1 MNPIMGQSQQDQR
14 RWLDAC
20 LIAQMIAVDP
30 TGLGGVWVKSQAGP
44 VRDLWLN
51 GLQKLVQ
58 NQVDLIKVP
67 SNADEGALIGELDLL
82 KTLAQQKKVYTL
94 GILDQVQTGLLLL
107 PMAERI
113 KSHVAALLTQA
124 YDLKSQFGMVAFDE
138 SLTDED
144 LQLLPRFVDRLAF
157 QMNLEALSYR
167 DCHFPSEQLDLL
179 EIRNRL
185 QHIEFPMEALDAIMT
200 AAQSLGID
208 SLRVG
213 LFVARASR
221 VLAALRGSDLLEQA
235 DIQTATR
242 LIFAHRITRL
252 PESKDPSPEEDSS
265 EKNEQEESQASPQDE
280 SQPHLPED
288 TSSNADEMQNQ
299 DDTQNAPAPL
309 RQEDLEEMIIEAS
322 KAHLSQNLL
331 DSFDQHKKI
340 IKTNNNSQGR
350 VGQLQKGL
358 LSGQALPSRKGRPS
372 YKHKIDILKTIQ
384 AASPWQKIRRLEAPT
399 KLSSSQ
405 RIIVKADDIHLKQFV
420 QRTTTVTVFVVDAS
434 GSSAMERLS
443 EAKGAVEL
451 LLAQCYIRRDQVALM
466 TFRGKQVELI
476 LPPTRSLVRAK
487 RLLAGMPGGGGT
499 PLASAIRDSVQFG
512 KKLKSKGQ
520 TPLIILLTDGRANV
534 SIDGIGGRDVAF
546 KDALSSANQA
556 RLEQLQILFIDTSL
570 KPQETN
576 QQIAIHLGAQYLPLP
591 QGKSSSVVQAAKML
605 MN

>member
-1 MNPIMGQSQQDQR
+1 MEQSQLDQR

-20 LIAQMIAVDP
+20 LMAKMIAVDP
-30 TGLGGVWVKSQAGP
+30 SGLGGVWVKSQAGP
-44 VRDLWLN
+44 VRDLWLK
-51 GLQKLVQ
+51 GLQKLIQ
-58 NQVDLIKVP
+58 GQVDLIKVP

-82 KTLAQQKKVYTL
+82 KTLALQKKVYTS

-107 PMAERI
+107 PMAERMQ
-113 KSHVAALLTQA
+113 SHAAALLTQA

-144 LQLLPRFVDRLAF
+144 QQLLPRFVERLAF
-157 QMNLEALSYR
+157 QINLESLSYR
-167 DCHFPSEQLDLL
+167 DCHFALEQLDFL
-179 EIRNRL
+179 EIRKRL
-185 QHIEFPMEALDAIMT
+185 HQLEFPMEALDAVMT

-252 PESKDPSPEEDSS
+252 PQSKEPSLEEDSS
-265 EKNEQEESQASPQDE
+265 EENQTPPQNEN
-280 SQPHLPED
+280 QPPPPED
-288 TSSNADEMQNQ
+288 TSSKSDEMHNQ
-299 DDTQNAPAPL
+299 DDAQNAPAPL

-322 KAHLSQNLL
+322 KANLSQNLL

-340 IKTNNNSQGR
+340 IKANNNSQGR

-358 LSGQALPSRKGRPS
+358 LSGQALPSRKGKPS

-384 AASPWQKIRRLEAPT
+384 AASPWQKIRRLESPKEFT
-399 KLSSSQ
+399 SSQ

-534 SIDGIGGRDVAF
+534 SIDGIGGREDAF
-546 KDALSSANQA
+546 KDALFCANQA

-576 QQIAIHLGAQYLPLP
+576 QQIAQQLGAQYLPLP
-591 QGKSSSVVQAAKML
+591 QGKSASVVQAAKKL
-605 MN
+605 MD

>member
-1 MNPIMGQSQQDQR
+1 MGQSQQDQR

-30 TGLGGVWVKSQAGP
+30 TGLGGIWVKSQAGP
-44 VRDLWLN
+44 VRDLWLK

-82 KTLAQQKKVYTL
+82 KTLAQQKKVYTS
-94 GILDQVQTGLLLL
+94 GILDQVHTGLLLL

-138 SLTDED
+138 SLTDD
-144 LQLLPRFVDRLAF
+144 DQQLLPRFVDRLAF

-167 DCHFPSEQLDLL
+167 ECHFPSEQLDLL
-179 EIRNRL
+179 EIRKRL

-265 EKNEQEESQASPQDE
+265 EKNEQEESQAPPQDE
-280 SQPHLPED
+280 SQPPLPED

-299 DDTQNAPAPL
+299 DDTQNEPAPL

-322 KAHLSQNLL
+322 KANLSQNLL
-331 DSFDQHKKI
+331 DSFDQHNKI
-340 IKTNNNSQGR
+340 VKTHNHSQGK

-384 AASPWQKIRRLEAPT
+384 AASPWQKIRRLEAPIELT
-399 KLSSSQ
+399 SSQ

-499 PLASAIRDSVQFG
+499 PLASAIRDSAQFG

-534 SIDGIGGRDVAF
+534 SIDGIGGREIAF
-546 KDALSSANQA
+546 KDALSSAHQA

-591 QGKSSSVVQAAKML
+591 QGKSASVVQAAKML

>member
-1 MNPIMGQSQQDQR
+1 MGPFIEQSQQDQR

-20 LIAQMIAVDP
+20 LIAKMIAVDP
-30 TGLGGVWVKSQAGP
+30 AGLGGVWVKSQAGP
-44 VRDLWLN
+44 VRDVWLK
-51 GLQKLVQ
+51 GLQQLIH

-82 KTLAQQKKVYTL
+82 KTLALQKKVYTQ
-94 GILDQVQTGLLLL
+94 GILDQVQLGILLL

-113 KSHVAALLTQA
+113 KSHTAALLTQA
-124 YDLKSQFGMVAFDE
+124 YDLKSQFGMIALDE
-138 SLTDED
+138 SLVDED
-144 LQLLPRFVDRLAF
+144 QQLLPRLVERLAF
-157 QMNLEALSYR
+157 QMNLESLSYR
-167 DCHFPSEQLDLL
+167 DCNFPLEKIDLL
-179 EIRNRL
+179 EIRTRL
-185 QHIEFPMEALDAIMT
+185 QQIEFPMEALDAVMT

-221 VLAALRGSDLLEQA
+221 VLAALRGSDMLEQA

-252 PESKDPSPEEDSS
+252 PESKEPPPEEDSTEES
-265 EKNEQEESQASPQDE
+265 AQEEPPPPSQEQN
-280 SQPHLPED
+280 QPPPED
-288 TSSNADEMQNQ
+288 PSSDLEDKNQ
-299 DDTQNAPAPL
+299 EDPSSAPAPL

-331 DSFDQHKKI
+331 DSFEQQQKI
-340 IKTNNNSQGR
+340 IKTNGNSQGK

-358 LSGQALPSRKGRPS
+358 SSGQALPSRKGRPS

-384 AASPWQKIRRLEAPT
+384 AASPWQKIRRLEAPNDFT
-399 KLSSSQ
+399 SPH
-405 RIIVKADDIHLKQFV
+405 RIIVKADDIYLKQFV

-499 PLASAIRDSVQFG
+499 PLASAIRDSAAFG

-534 SIDGIGGRDVAF
+534 SIDGIGGRENAYN
-546 KDALSSANQA
+546 DALSLAKQA

-576 QQIAIHLGAQYLPLP
+576 QQIANDLGAQYLPLP
-591 QGKSSSVVQAAKML
+591 QGKSASVVQAAKML
-605 MN
+605 MT

>member
-1 MNPIMGQSQQDQR
+1 MEQSQLDQT

-20 LIAQMIAVDP
+20 LIARMIAVDP
-30 TGLGGVWVKSQAGP
+30 SGLGGVWVKSQAGP
-44 VRDLWLN
+44 VRDIWLK
-51 GLQKLVQ
+51 GLQQLIQ
-58 NQVDLIKVP
+58 GQVALIKVP

-82 KTLAQQKKVYTL
+82 KTLALQKKVYSL

-107 PMAERI
+107 PMAERMQ
-113 KSHVAALLTQA
+113 SHAAALLTQA

-138 SLTDED
+138 SLADED
-144 LQLLPRFVDRLAF
+144 QHLLPRFVERLAF
-157 QMNLEALSYR
+157 QINLESLSYR
-167 DCHFPSEQLDLL
+167 DCHFACEQLDFL
-179 EIRNRL
+179 EIRKQL
-185 QHIEFPMEALDAIMT
+185 HHIEFPMEALEAVMT
-200 AAQSLGID
+200 AAQSLGVD

-221 VLAALRGSDLLEQA
+221 VLAALRGSDQLEQR

-252 PESKDPSPEEDSS
+252 PQSKDSSLEEDSS
-265 EKNEQEESQASPQDE
+265 EENQMPPQNEN
-280 SQPHLPED
+280 QPPPPSED
-288 TSSNADEMQNQ
+288 TSSNSDEMQTQ
-299 DDTQNAPAPL
+299 DAPQNAPAPL

-322 KAHLSQNLL
+322 KANLSQNLL

-340 IKTNNNSQGR
+340 IKTNNNSQGK

-384 AASPWQKIRRLEAPT
+384 AASPWQKIRRLESPNEFT
-399 KLSSSQ
+399 SSQ

-420 QRTTTVTVFVVDAS
+420 QRTTTITVFVVDAS

-466 TFRGKQVELI
+466 TFRGKRVELI

-499 PLASAIRDSVQFG
+499 PLASAIRDSAQFG

-534 SIDGIGGRDVAF
+534 SIDGIGGREDAF
-546 KDALSSANQA
+546 KDALSCANQA

-576 QQIAIHLGAQYLPLP
+576 QQIAHHLGAHYLPLP
-591 QGKSSSVVQAAKML
+591 QGKSASVVQAAKML
-605 MN
+605 MD

>member
-1 MNPIMGQSQQDQR
+1 MGPFIEQSQQDQR

-20 LIAQMIAVDP
+20 LIAKMIAVDP
-30 TGLGGVWVKSQAGP
+30 AGLGGVWVKSQAGP
-44 VRDLWLN
+44 VRDVWLK
-51 GLQKLVQ
+51 GLQQLIH

-82 KTLAQQKKVYTL
+82 KTLALQKKVYTQ
-94 GILDQVQTGLLLL
+94 GILDQVQLGILLL

-113 KSHVAALLTQA
+113 KSHAAALLTQA
-124 YDLKSQFGMVAFDE
+124 YDLKSQFGMIALDE
-138 SLTDED
+138 SLVDED
-144 LQLLPRFVDRLAF
+144 QQLLPRLVERLAF
-157 QMNLEALSYR
+157 QMNLESLSYR
-167 DCHFPSEQLDLL
+167 DCNFPLEKIDLL

-185 QHIEFPMEALDAIMT
+185 QQIEFPMEALDAVMT

-221 VLAALRGSDLLEQA
+221 VLAALRGSDMLEQA

-252 PESKDPSPEEDSS
+252 PESKEPPPEEDSTEES
-265 EKNEQEESQASPQDE
+265 AQEEPPPPSQEQN
-280 SQPHLPED
+280 QPPPED
-288 TSSNADEMQNQ
+288 PSSDLEDKNQ
-299 DDTQNAPAPL
+299 EDPSSAPAPL

-331 DSFDQHKKI
+331 DSFEQQQKI
-340 IKTNNNSQGR
+340 IKTNGNSQGK

-358 LSGQALPSRKGRPS
+358 SSGQALPSRKGRPS

-384 AASPWQKIRRLEAPT
+384 AASPWQKIRRLEAPNDFT
-399 KLSSSQ
+399 SPH
-405 RIIVKADDIHLKQFV
+405 RIIVKADDIYLKQFV

-499 PLASAIRDSVQFG
+499 PLASAIRDSAAFG

-534 SIDGIGGRDVAF
+534 SIDGIGGRENAYN
-546 KDALSSANQA
+546 DALSSAKQA

-576 QQIAIHLGAQYLPLP
+576 QQIANDLGAQYLPLP
-591 QGKSSSVVQAAKML
+591 QGKSASVVQAAKML
-605 MN
+605 MT

>member
-1 MNPIMGQSQQDQR
+1 MASLIEQSQQDQR

-20 LIAQMIAVDP
+20 LIAKMIAVDP

-44 VRDLWLN
+44 VRDLWLK
-51 GLQKLVQ
+51 GLQQLIH

-67 SNADEGALIGELDLL
+67 SNTDGGALIGELDLL
-82 KTLAQQKKVYTL
+82 KTLAQQKKVYTQ
-94 GILDQVQTGLLLL
+94 GILDQVHTGLLLL

-113 KSHVAALLTQA
+113 KSHAAALLTQA

-138 SLTDED
+138 SLADED
-144 LQLLPRFVDRLAF
+144 QQLLPRFVERLAF
-157 QMNLEALSYR
+157 QMNLESLSYR
-167 DCHFPSEQLDLL
+167 NCHFPLEQLDLL

-185 QHIEFPMEALDAIMT
+185 QHIEFPMEALDATMT

-221 VLAALRGSDLLEQA
+221 VLAALRGSDMLEQA

-242 LIFAHRITRL
+242 LIFGHRITRL
-252 PESKDPSPEEDSS
+252 PESKEPPPEEDSS
-265 EKNEQEESQASPQDE
+265 EENAQEEPPASFLE
-280 SQPHLPED
+280 ENQPPPLED
-288 TSSNADEMQNQ
+288 TSSNSEEKNQ
-299 DDTQNAPAPL
+299 EDSQNAPAPL

-322 KAHLSQNLL
+322 KANLSQNLL
-331 DSFDQHKKI
+331 DSFDQHQKI
-340 IKTNNNSQGR
+340 IKTNGNSQGK

-358 LSGQALPSRKGRPS
+358 LSGQSLPSRKGRPS

-384 AASPWQKIRRLEAPT
+384 AASPWQKIRRLEAPNAFT
-399 KLSSSQ
+399 TSQ
-405 RIIVKADDIHLKQFV
+405 RIIVKADDIYLKQFV

-499 PLASAIRDSVQFG
+499 PLASAIRDCAAFG
-512 KKLKSKGQ
+512 KKLKAKGQ

-534 SIDGIGGRDVAF
+534 SIDGIGGREAAF
-546 KDALSSANQA
+546 NDALSSAKQA

-576 QQIAIHLGAQYLPLP
+576 QQMAKDLGAQYLPLP
-591 QGKSSSVVQAAKML
+591 QGKSASVVQAAKML
-605 MN
+605 MD

>member
-1 MNPIMGQSQQDQR
+1 MEPFIEQSQQDQI

-20 LIAQMIAVDP
+20 LIAKMIAVDP
-30 TGLGGVWVKSQAGP
+30 AGLGGVWVKSQAGP
-44 VRDLWLN
+44 VRDLWLK
-51 GLQKLVQ
+51 GLQQLIH

-67 SNADEGALIGELDLL
+67 SNSDEGALIGELDLL
-82 KTLAQQKKVYTL
+82 KTLALQKKVYTQ
-94 GILDQVQTGLLLL
+94 GILDQVQAGILLL

-113 KSHVAALLTQA
+113 KSHTAALLTQA
-124 YDLKSQFGMVAFDE
+124 YDLKSQFGMIALDE
-138 SLTDED
+138 SLVDED
-144 LQLLPRFVDRLAF
+144 QHLLPRLVERLAF
-157 QMNLEALSYR
+157 QMNLESLSYR
-167 DCHFPSEQLDLL
+167 DCNFPLEKIDLL
-179 EIRNRL
+179 EMRNRL
-185 QHIEFPMEALDAIMT
+185 QQIEFPMEALDAVMT
-200 AAQSLGID
+200 AAQSFGID

-221 VLAALRGSDLLEQA
+221 VLAALRGSDMLEQA

-252 PESKDPSPEEDSS
+252 PESKEPPPEEDST
-265 EKNEQEESQASPQDE
+265 EETAQEEPPPPSQE
-280 SQPHLPED
+280 
-288 TSSNADEMQNQ
+288 QNQ
-299 DDTQNAPAPL
+299 PPSEGLSSDLEDKNQEDPSSAPVPL

-331 DSFDQHKKI
+331 DSFEQQQKI
-340 IKTNNNSQGR
+340 IKTNGNSQGK

-358 LSGQALPSRKGRPS
+358 SSGQALPSRKGRPS

-384 AASPWQKIRRLEAPT
+384 AASPWQKIRRLEAPNDFT
-399 KLSSSQ
+399 SPH
-405 RIIVKADDIHLKQFV
+405 RIIVKADDIYLKQFV

-499 PLASAIRDSVQFG
+499 PLASAIRDSAAFG

-534 SIDGIGGRDVAF
+534 SIDGIGGRENAYN
-546 KDALSSANQA
+546 DALSSAKQA

-576 QQIAIHLGAQYLPLP
+576 QQIANDLGAQYLPLP
-591 QGKSSSVVQAAKML
+591 QGKSASVVQAAKML
-605 MN
+605 MT

>member
-1 MNPIMGQSQQDQR
+1 MGPFIEQSQQDQR

-20 LIAQMIAVDP
+20 LIAKMIAVDP
-30 TGLGGVWVKSQAGP
+30 AGLGGVWVKSQAGP
-44 VRDLWLN
+44 VRDVWLK
-51 GLQKLVQ
+51 GLQQLIH

-82 KTLAQQKKVYTL
+82 KTLALQKKVYTQ
-94 GILDQVQTGLLLL
+94 GILDQVQSGLLLL

-113 KSHVAALLTQA
+113 KSHAAALLTQA
-124 YDLKSQFGMVAFDE
+124 YDLKSQFGMIALDE
-138 SLTDED
+138 SLVDED
-144 LQLLPRFVDRLAF
+144 QQLLPRLVERLAF
-157 QMNLEALSYR
+157 QMNLESLSYR
-167 DCHFPSEQLDLL
+167 DCNFPLEKIDLL

-185 QHIEFPMEALDAIMT
+185 QQIEFPMEALDAVMT

-221 VLAALRGSDLLEQA
+221 VLAALRGSDMLEQA

-252 PESKDPSPEEDSS
+252 PESKEPPPEEDSTEES
-265 EKNEQEESQASPQDE
+265 AQEEPPPPSQEQN
-280 SQPHLPED
+280 QPPPED
-288 TSSNADEMQNQ
+288 PSSDLEDKNQ
-299 DDTQNAPAPL
+299 EDPSSAPPPL

-331 DSFDQHKKI
+331 DSFEQQQKI
-340 IKTNNNSQGR
+340 IKTNGNSQGK

-358 LSGQALPSRKGRPS
+358 SSGQALPSRKGRPS

-384 AASPWQKIRRLEAPT
+384 AASPWQKIRRLEAPNDFT
-399 KLSSSQ
+399 SPH
-405 RIIVKADDIHLKQFV
+405 RIIVKADDIYLKQFV

-499 PLASAIRDSVQFG
+499 PLASAIRDSAAFG

-534 SIDGIGGRDVAF
+534 SIDGIGGRENAYN
-546 KDALSSANQA
+546 DALSSAKQA

-576 QQIAIHLGAQYLPLP
+576 QQIANDLGAQYLPLP
-591 QGKSSSVVQAAKML
+591 QGKSASVVQAAKML
-605 MN
+605 MT

>member
-1 MNPIMGQSQQDQR
+1 MEQSQLDQR

-20 LIAQMIAVDP
+20 LIAKMIAVDP
-30 TGLGGVWVKSQAGP
+30 SGLGGVWVKSQAGP
-44 VRDLWLN
+44 VRDLWLK
-51 GLQKLVQ
+51 GLQQLIQ
-58 NQVDLIKVP
+58 GQVDLIKVP

-82 KTLAQQKKVYTL
+82 KTLALQKKVYTS

-107 PMAERI
+107 PMAERMQ
-113 KSHVAALLTQA
+113 SHAAALLTQA

-138 SLTDED
+138 SLADED
-144 LQLLPRFVDRLAF
+144 QQLLPRFVERLAF
-157 QMNLEALSYR
+157 QINLESLSYR
-167 DCHFPSEQLDLL
+167 DFHFAREQLDFL
-179 EIRNRL
+179 EIRKRL
-185 QHIEFPMEALDAIMT
+185 HQIEFPLEALDAVMT

-252 PESKDPSPEEDSS
+252 PQSKEPSLEEDSS
-265 EKNEQEESQASPQDE
+265 EENQTPPQDE
-280 SQPHLPED
+280 NQPPPQENS
-288 TSSNADEMQNQ
+288 SSNSDEIHNQ
-299 DDTQNAPAPL
+299 DDAHNAPAPL

-322 KAHLSQNLL
+322 KANLSQNLL

-340 IKTNNNSQGR
+340 IKSKNNSQGR

-384 AASPWQKIRRLEAPT
+384 AASPWQKIRRLEAPNEFI
-399 KLSSSQ
+399 SSQ
-405 RIIVKADDIHLKQFV
+405 RIIVKADDIYLKQFV

-499 PLASAIRDSVQFG
+499 PLASAIRDSAQFG

-534 SIDGIGGRDVAF
+534 SIDGIGGREDAY
-546 KDALSSANQA
+546 KDALFCANQA

-576 QQIAIHLGAQYLPLP
+576 QQIAHQLGAQYLPLP
-591 QGKSSSVVQAAKML
+591 QGKSASVVQAAKML
-605 MN
+605 MD

>member
-1 MNPIMGQSQQDQR
+1 MGPFIEQSQQHQR

-20 LIAQMIAVDP
+20 LIAKMIAVDP
-30 TGLGGVWVKSQAGP
+30 AGLGGVWVKAQAGP
-44 VRDLWLN
+44 VRDVWLR
-51 GLQKLVQ
+51 GLQQLIQ

-82 KTLAQQKKVYTL
+82 KTLAQEKKVYAR
-94 GILDQVQTGLLLL
+94 GILDQIETGLLLL

-113 KSHVAALLTQA
+113 KSHTAALLTQA

-138 SLTDED
+138 SLADED
-144 LQLLPRFVDRLAF
+144 QQLLPRLVERLAF
-157 QMNLEALSYR
+157 QIDLESLSYR
-167 DCHFPSEQLDLL
+167 DCQFPAEKIDLL
-179 EIRNRL
+179 EIRSQL
-185 QHIEFPMEALDAIMT
+185 QQIEFPSEALDAVMT

-221 VLAALRGSDLLEQA
+221 VLAALRGSDQLEQA

-252 PESKDPSPEEDSS
+252 PESKESPPEEESS
-265 EKNEQEESQASPQDE
+265 EENMQKETPPSQQENQAPSQ
-280 SQPHLPED
+280 D
-288 TSSNADEMQNQ
+288 TSSNQEEQNQ
-299 DDTQNAPAPL
+299 EDSQNTPAPL
-309 RQEDLEEMIIEAS
+309 RQEDLEEMIIQAS

-331 DSFDQHKKI
+331 DSFEQQQKI
-340 IKTNNNSQGR
+340 IKTNGNSQGK

-358 LSGQALPSRKGRPS
+358 LSGQALPSRKGRLS
-372 YKHKIDILKTIQ
+372 NQHKIDILKTIQ
-384 AASPWQKIRRLEAPT
+384 AASPWQKIRRLEAPKDFT
-399 KLSSSQ
+399 FKQ
-405 RIIVKADDIHLKQFV
+405 KIIVKADDIYLKQFV

-443 EAKGAVEL
+443 EAKGAVEH

-499 PLASAIRDSVQFG
+499 PLANAIRDSVAFG

-520 TPLIILLTDGRANV
+520 TPLIIFLTDGRANV
-534 SIDGIGGRDVAF
+534 SIDGIGGRENAF
-546 KDALSSANQA
+546 RDAISFAKQA
-556 RLEQLQILFIDTSL
+556 RLEQLQMLFIDTSL

-576 QQIAIHLGAQYLPLP
+576 QQIANDLGAQYLPLP
-591 QGKSSSVVQAAKML
+591 QGKSAFVVQAAKML
-605 MN
+605 MT

>member
-1 MNPIMGQSQQDQR
+1 MEQSQLDQR

-20 LIAQMIAVDP
+20 LIAKMIAVDP
-30 TGLGGVWVKSQAGP
+30 SGLGGVWVKSQAGP
-44 VRDLWLN
+44 VRDIWLK
-51 GLQKLVQ
+51 GLQQLIQ
-58 NQVDLIKVP
+58 GQVDLIKVP

-82 KTLAQQKKVYTL
+82 KTLALQKKVYTQ

-107 PMAERI
+107 PMAERMQ
-113 KSHVAALLTQA
+113 SHAAALLTQA

-138 SLTDED
+138 SLADED
-144 LQLLPRFVDRLAF
+144 QQLLPRFVDRLAF
-157 QMNLEALSYR
+157 QINLESLSYR
-167 DCHFPSEQLDLL
+167 DCHFALEQLDFL
-179 EIRNRL
+179 EIRKRL
-185 QHIEFPMEALDAIMT
+185 HQIEFPIEALEAVMT

-221 VLAALRGSDLLEQA
+221 VLAALRGSELLEQG

-252 PESKDPSPEEDSS
+252 PQSKEPSLEEDSS
-265 EKNEQEESQASPQDE
+265 EENQAPPQDE
-280 SQPHLPED
+280 NQPPPQEN
-288 TSSNADEMQNQ
+288 TSSNSDEIHNQ
-299 DDTQNAPAPL
+299 DDAHNAPAPL

-322 KAHLSQNLL
+322 KANLSQNLL

-340 IKTNNNSQGR
+340 IKTKNNSQGR

-384 AASPWQKIRRLEAPT
+384 AASPWQKIRRLEAPNEFI
-399 KLSSSQ
+399 SSQ
-405 RIIVKADDIHLKQFV
+405 RIIVKADDIYLKQFV

-466 TFRGKQVELI
+466 TFRGKQVELM

-499 PLASAIRDSVQFG
+499 PLASAIRDSAQFG

-534 SIDGIGGRDVAF
+534 SIDGIGGREDAY
-546 KDALSSANQA
+546 KDALFCANQA

-576 QQIAIHLGAQYLPLP
+576 QQIAHQLGAQYLPLP
-591 QGKSSSVVQAAKML
+591 QGKSASVVKAAKML
-605 MN
+605 MD